1 MAAILDFC
9 VLGVSSTYFTENY
22 YSPNSLGA
30 LDEKK
35 PLNTLQLWKLNTL
48 FQTLTVFMGG
58 SLCCSLKFV
67 DNNLISTSNHV
78 EHIHVNMHMSMFEY
92 LLVFIGL

>member
-1 MAAILDFC
+1 MRP
-9 VLGVSSTYFTENY
+9 S
-22 YSPNSLGA
+22 SLGA

-58 SLCCSLKFV
+58 SLCCSLRFSIWLDV
-67 DNNLISTSNHV
+67 EIRLLSTNL
-78 EHIHVNMHMSMFEY
+78 HINIYRSMF
-92 LLVFIGL
+92 

>member
-9 VLGVSSTYFTENY
+9 VLGVSSTCFTENY

-35 PLNTLQLWKLNTL
+35 PLNTLQLLKVKYTVS
-48 FQTLTVFMGG
+48 TLTVFMGG
-58 SLCCSLKFV
+58 SLCCSLKFSIWLDV
-67 DNNLISTSNHV
+67 EIRLLSTNL
-78 EHIHVNMHMSMFEY
+78 HIN
-92 LLVFIGL
+92 I